1 MKNLQVG
8 FGGLK
13 GGHGYGI
20 RYRYIDGYKV
30 GYRRGWYRYHFRN
43 LEAPY
48 SPVVIIC
55 ILSYIKAIR

>member
-1 MKNLQVG
+1 MVG
-8 FGGLK
+8 MVV
-13 GGHGYGI
+13 GI

>member
-8 FGGLK
+8 FRGLK
-13 GGHGYGI
+13 GGHCCG
-20 RYRYIDGYKV
+20 YIDGYKV